1 MKQLADHPLTLFM
14 THTLPIAKITPKLK
28 QMIFLASRKRI
39 KDQKWSWQTYSNYS
53 LSFFK
58 RLKGDLTHLLKF
70 AILSKNEDIPRF
82 VTIFEDSIESKTL
95 TKYISTFNSTKNKIK
110 KEVEE
115 VKQAIQAKKENESLS
130 KMIMEKY
137 NNNNAGS
144 FFEQLE
150 KKYGGKDKKVQE
162 NEKKTKN
169 QPKSSN
175 KISK

>member
-1 MKQLADHPLTLFM
+1 M
-14 THTLPIAKITPKLK
+14 
-28 QMIFLASRKRI
+28 
-39 KDQKWSWQTYSNYS
+39 
-53 LSFFK
+53 
-58 RLKGDLTHLLKF
+58 THLLKF

-82 VTIFEDSIESKTL
+82 VTIFEHSINTQKL

-115 VKQAIQAKKENESLS
+115 IKQAIQAKKENESLS

-137 NNNNAGS
+137 KNDNAGS

-150 KKYGGKDKKVQE
+150 KKYGGKDKKIQE